1 MVKAVLWYCQ
11 LSHSLNINFNF
22 LILFS
27 VDECSSNTEC
37 ENEAN
42 NTVCDTAVSPKVC
55 VQCLAHS
62 DCENLT
68 ATQICDTASKTCVG
82 GKFFDSYA
90 KTSSFFRTIKDVFSY
105 KDV

>member
-27 VDECSSNTEC
+27 IDECSSNTEC
-37 ENEAN
+37 KNEAN
-42 NTVCDTAVSPKVC
+42 NTVCNTAVSPKVC

-68 ATQICDTASKTCVG
+68 ATQICDTASKTCVE

-90 KTSSFFRTIKDVFSY
+90 KTSSFLGLSRMFFHIKI
-105 KDV
+105 